1 MRIIYVNMEQ
11 KMFDFVKKL
20 FGVPTMQDKIDHL
33 EKIVAE
39 KEAQVK
45 AAAKEEIKE
54 IANEAVAITEKVAEK
69 AKKNVR
75 KAAKKVAE

>member
-1 MRIIYVNMEQ
+1 
-11 KMFDFVKKL
+11 MFDFIKKL
-20 FGVPTMQDKIDHL
+20 FGKPTMQDKIDHL

-45 AAAKEEIKE
+45 EAAKQEIKE

-69 AKKNVR
+69 AKKNVK
-75 KAAKKVAE
+75 KAAKKITE